1 MKWHEKTWVIV
12 LFLILFFPVG
22 LVLVWKKKEWGS
34 KRKVIITAIVGVCIV
49 IGAFAP
55 EEEEEASAS
64 ANKVQEQA
72 EVQVEEEKKESP
84 EEIKQSAI
92 ARDKELFDMILQ
104 SEELNKNLL
113 NTMNLAGQGQV
124 SLLDLYDFAK
134 QTKNAQ
140 YQVYRNMGDIDANEM
155 EDYIEPSRS
164 YVSNAITISEKII
177 KYIDKNEIKF
187 LSEAKER
194 IGYSETYTLK
204 IIVER
209 TKFLEKAGLTDE
221 EVANVLNPPKE

>member
-92 ARDKELFDMILQ
+92 ARDKELFD
-104 SEELNKNLL
+104 NF
-113 NTMNLAGQGQV
+113 NTYNVVVQE
-124 SLLDLYDFAK
+124 LLDL
-134 QTKNAQ
+134 
-140 YQVYRNMGDIDANEM
+140 
-155 EDYIEPSRS
+155 
-164 YVSNAITISEKII
+164 
-177 KYIDKNEIKF
+177 
-187 LSEAKER
+187 
-194 IGYSETYTLK
+194 IG
-204 IIVER
+204 R
-209 TKFLEKAGLTDE
+209 M
-221 EVANVLNPPKE
+221 

>member
-1 MKWHEKTWVIV
+1 MKWYEKTWVIILLV
-12 LFLILFFPVG
+12 ILFFPVG
-22 LVLVWKKKEWGS
+22 LFLVWKKKEWGG
-34 KRKVIITAIVGVCIV
+34 KRKVIITAIVGVCIA

-55 EEEEEASAS
+55 EEEEASAS

-72 EVQVEEEKKESP
+72 EVQVEEDKKESP

-92 ARDKELFDMILQ
+92 ASDKELFDMILK

-113 NTMNLAGQGQV
+113 NTMNLSGQGQI

-134 QTKNAQ
+134 QTRDAQ
-140 YQVYRNMGDIDANEM
+140 YQVYRNMGEIKANEM

-194 IGYSETYTLK
+194 IGYSETITLK

-209 TKFLEKAGLTDE
+209 TKFLEKSGLTDE